1 MLKSQKKRVVTVTE
15 VATVDDDL
23 EVVVMVVEEDEAI
36 ALRVVLDLD
45 QKVKDDVAIV
55 SLPADLLDDLQILSQ
70 REEISLDQ
78 EKAVDSK
85 LDC

>member
-1 MLKSQKKRVVTVTE
+1 
-15 VATVDDDL
+15 VAAVDDDL
-23 EVVVMVVEEDEAI
+23 EVVVMVAEEDEAI

>member
-15 VATVDDDL
+15 VAAVDDDL
-23 EVVVMVVEEDEAI
+23 EVVVMVAEEDEAI

-70 REEISLDQ
+70 REVISLDQ

>member
-1 MLKSQKKRVVTVTE
+1 
-15 VATVDDDL
+15 
-23 EVVVMVVEEDEAI
+23 VVMVVEEDEAI

>member
-1 MLKSQKKRVVTVTE
+1 
-15 VATVDDDL
+15 
-23 EVVVMVVEEDEAI
+23 MVVEEDEAI
-36 ALRVVLDLD
+36 ALRVILDLD
-45 QKVKDDVAIV
+45 QKAKADVAIV
-55 SLPADLLDDLQILSQ
+55 ILPADLLDDLQILSQ

>member
-1 MLKSQKKRVVTVTE
+1 ML
-15 VATVDDDL
+15 
-23 EVVVMVVEEDEAI
+23 EEDEAI

>member
-15 VATVDDDL
+15 VAAVDDDL

>member
-1 MLKSQKKRVVTVTE
+1 MLKSQKKRVVTATE
-15 VATVDDDL
+15 AAAVDDDL
-23 EVVVMVVEEDEAI
+23 EVVVMVAEEDEAI
-36 ALRVVLDLD
+36 ALKLVLDLD

-70 REEISLDQ
+70 REVISLDQ

>member
-15 VATVDDDL
+15 VAAVDDDL
-23 EVVVMVVEEDEAI
+23 EVVVMVAEEDEAI

>member
-15 VATVDDDL
+15 VAAVDDDL
-23 EVVVMVVEEDEAI
+23 EVVVMVAEEDEAI
-36 ALRVVLDLD
+36 ALRVILDLD
-45 QKVKDDVAIV
+45 QKAKADVAIV
-55 SLPADLLDDLQILSQ
+55 ILTADLLDDLQILSQ

>member
-1 MLKSQKKRVVTVTE
+1 M
-15 VATVDDDL
+15 AAVDDDL
-23 EVVVMVVEEDEAI
+23 EVVVMVAEEDEAI

>member
-15 VATVDDDL
+15 VAAVDDDL

-36 ALRVVLDLD
+36 ALRVILDLD
-45 QKVKDDVAIV
+45 QKAKADVAIV
-55 SLPADLLDDLQILSQ
+55 ILPADLLDDLQILSQ